1 MLFGLH
7 EAGGA
12 SLKRSMV
19 RWRGSP
25 EKKEA
30 FILPMDH
37 MMRWKVEQEHRYMVR
52 PENKVQLGSSGTGLQ
67 TEGIYFYMGSA
78 GDSSLKEIKNSEQ
91 IANIN

>member
-12 SLKRSMV
+12 SLTRSMV
-19 RWRGSP
+19 RWRGST

-30 FILPMDH
+30 FTLPMDH
-37 MMRWKVEQEHRYMVR
+37 MMRWKVEQGHRYTVR
-52 PENKVQLGSSGTGLQ
+52 PENKVHLGRSGTGLQ

-78 GDSSLKEIKNSEQ
+78 GDSPLKQIKNSEQ
-91 IANIN
+91 IVNM

>member
-12 SLKRSMV
+12 SLKQSMV
-19 RWRGSP
+19 RWRGSTK
-25 EKKEA
+25 KKEA

-37 MMRWKVEQEHRYMVR
+37 MMRWKVEQGHRYMVR
-52 PENKVQLGSSGTGLQ
+52 PENKVHLGSSGTGLQ

-78 GDSSLKEIKNSEQ
+78 GDSPLKQIKNSEQ
-91 IANIN
+91 IVNM